1 MQLYVERGFEETTVA
16 EIAARAGVTA
26 RTFFRHF
33 ADKREVL
40 FGGSSELQTRLV
52 AALEAAPEK
61 ATPMQA
67 VAVALDAAGA
77 LLGQSREHSRQR
89 QAVINSHAE
98 LRERE
103 LIKLAALAAALAAGL
118 RRRGVPEPDASLAAE
133 SGIVVLRVAFGRW
146 AQPAEADQPNEAGG
160 LEKTDQLNKA
170 GGLEKRDRPN
180 EAGGSGKSDRPNEA
194 GGSGKSDRPNEAGGR
209 EKADQPE
216 QAGGLGRAGE
226 QGDADGLTDAL
237 NEERDD
243 VSLSQM
249 MRDALE
255 RLTNVTAER

>member
-40 FGGSSELQTRLV
+40 FAGSSELQARLV
-52 AALEAAPEK
+52 AALEAAPAA

-67 VAVALDAAGA
+67 VAAALDVAAE
-77 LLGQSREHSRQR
+77 LLGENRDFTRRR

-103 LIKLAALAAALAAGL
+103 LIKLASVAAALADGL

-133 SGIVVLRVAFGRW
+133 SGIVVLRVAFDRW
-146 AQPAEADQPNEAGG
+146 TQPEAQPEAQ
-160 LEKTDQLNKA
+160 
-170 GGLEKRDRPN
+170 RD
-180 EAGGSGKSDRPNEA
+180 
-194 GGSGKSDRPNEAGGR
+194 
-209 EKADQPE
+209 ADDSTQPE
-216 QAGGLGRAGE
+216 SRSNAADESQPGGPGVERPPGGPGVESQPGVESPPGGPDGE
-226 QGDADGLTDAL
+226 SQPGG
-237 NEERDD
+237 
-243 VSLSQM
+243 VSLRQI
-249 MRDALE
+249 MRESLD
-255 RLTNVTAER
+255 RLTTVTAERGQGSRSTPTA

>member
-40 FGGSSELQTRLV
+40 FAGSSELQARLV
-52 AALEAAPEK
+52 AALEAAPAS

-67 VAVALDAAGA
+67 VAAALDVAAE
-77 LLGQSREHSRQR
+77 LLGENRDFTRRR

-103 LIKLAALAAALAAGL
+103 LIKLASVAAALADGL

-133 SGIVVLRVAFGRW
+133 SGIVVLRVAFDRW
-146 AQPAEADQPNEAGG
+146 TQPEADNSTQPASRSNAADESQPGEPGG
-160 LEKTDQLNKA
+160 ESQP
-170 GGLEKRDRPN
+170 GGQ
-180 EAGGSGKSDRPNEA
+180 GG
-194 GGSGKSDRPNEAGGR
+194 
-209 EKADQPE
+209 
-216 QAGGLGRAGE
+216 
-226 QGDADGLTDAL
+226 
-237 NEERDD
+237 
-243 VSLSQM
+243 VSLRQI
-249 MRDALE
+249 MRESLD
-255 RLTNVTAER
+255 RLTTVTAERGQGSRSTPTA

>member
-40 FGGSSELQTRLV
+40 FAGSSELQARLV
-52 AALEAAPEK
+52 AALEAAPAS

-67 VAVALDAAGA
+67 VAAALDVAAE
-77 LLGQSREHSRQR
+77 LLGENRDFTRRR

-103 LIKLAALAAALAAGL
+103 LIKLASVAAALADGL

-133 SGIVVLRVAFGRW
+133 SGIVVLRVAFDRW
-146 AQPAEADQPNEAGG
+146 TQPEADNS
-160 LEKTDQLNKA
+160 T
-170 GGLEKRDRPN
+170 
-180 EAGGSGKSDRPNEA
+180 
-194 GGSGKSDRPNEAGGR
+194 
-209 EKADQPE
+209 QPE
-216 QAGGLGRAGE
+216 SRSNAADESQPGGPGVGSQPGGPGVESQTGGE
-226 QGDADGLTDAL
+226 GG
-237 NEERDD
+237 
-243 VSLSQM
+243 VSLRQI
-249 MRDALE
+249 MRESLD
-255 RLTNVTAER
+255 RLTTVTAERGQGSRSTPTA